1 MIPES
6 IQLSA
11 ASLTTVA
18 VIVVVALAAVA
29 MALRF
34 RSEVLRA
41 RTGTESMNA
50 IAGAI
55 QEGAVAY
62 LRRQFRTLGVFA
74 VIAVVLLLLL
84 DRKSTRLNSSHVATS
99 YAVFCLHKEKTDKRT
114 D

>member
-18 VIVVVALAAVA
+18 VIVVVALVAVA

-84 DRKSTRLNSSHVATS
+84 PIHGEDRKSTRLNSSH
-99 YAVFCLHKEKTDKRT
+99 
-114 D
+114 

>member
-74 VIAVVLLLLL
+74 VIAVVL
-84 DRKSTRLNSSHVATS
+84 DRKSTRLNSSHVAIS
-99 YAVFCLHKEKTDKRT
+99 YAVFCLKTKIT
-114 D
+114 PTQI